1 MSTAN
6 KKSTEKP
13 TVAEKLAAVLDTLP
27 LSTHGSSLSRN
38 GLSRDS
44 ATLTPVGLLCDV
56 KEELAGIT
64 GLTALLQAY
73 AETDEGRTVETS
85 MGAYR
90 LGEYIRDQLDTV
102 QALLS
107 VLHGILPESF
117 DA

>member
-1 MSTAN
+1 M
-6 KKSTEKP
+6 STEKP
-13 TVAEKLAAVLDTLP
+13 TVADKLAAVLDTLP

-56 KEELAGIT
+56 KEELSGIAG
-64 GLTALLQAY
+64 LVAMLSAY
-73 AETDEGRTVETS
+73 TTEVDYASQSDIS
-85 MGAYR
+85 NMGAYR
-90 LGEYIRDQLDTV
+90 LGEYIHDQLDTV

-107 VLHGILPESF
+107 VLHGLLPESF